1 MDNTIAETNESK
13 FSLNLNNKFNNIYRL
28 DSVAT
33 QKLDSLAK
41 FDGLKL
47 KRENKIRYSKSV

>member
-41 FDGLKL
+41 FDGMK
-47 KRENKIRYSKSV
+47 